1 MPRVEILVEE
11 KSIKE
16 LLRIILPKVLP
27 QKWQLDEN
35 YFIREHEGKSDLKKS
50 IENKVKVFSNW
61 HEPIGLVVVHDQD
74 TADCKLLKEML
85 VDKCKKGT
93 CRFLVRIICRE
104 LESWYLGD
112 MDAIEGAY
120 PHFKASI
127 YKNKAKFRNPDAC
140 NACDELK
147 KNSTGVSNSK
157 WSKENCS
164 ISFN

>member
-93 CRFLVRIICRE
+93 GDKLTVGMIIDSINGKQVKSAE
-104 LESWYLGD
+104 
-112 MDAIEGAY
+112 DA
-120 PHFKASI
+120 AS
-127 YKNKAKFRNPDAC
+127 A
-140 NACDELK
+140 LK
-147 KNSTGVSNSK
+147 KGVNKVVTRLGGSNRTLALRL
-157 WSKENCS
+157 E
-164 ISFN
+164 